1 MKKAKLM
8 KDERRDPVNN
18 EVVTEMNFMPGEMF
32 CERSLLNAAGVNA
45 VSNLS
50 GSRSHFRGRIS

>member
-1 MKKAKLM
+1 M